1 MVQSNIQ
8 VSLINSDG
16 NKGDFY
22 RKHTGCTCCFLFT
35 YICSIMCSLD
45 NILIKD
51 GDYLYTL
58 ITYWTTEDE
67 GQVKKER
74 GKNVPLL
81 RECGVNIKNDFFL
94 PD

>member
-1 MVQSNIQ
+1 
-8 VSLINSDG
+8 
-16 NKGDFY
+16 
-22 RKHTGCTCCFLFT
+22 
-35 YICSIMCSLD
+35 MCSLD

-94 PD
+94 PDWMSDSWAIQQQQQQQQHC